1 MKKIYLLFLLTFPGT
16 ITFAQSSSP
25 TKATAIVL
33 PETSGIESANSRAP
47 QGNQRF
53 IRTCYII
60 TPAELTAA
68 ELPAGVILN
77 GLSFL
82 YSVAQSIPTT
92 GSVKIYLQNT
102 TNTNY
107 SKPSPNWSNTTNGVI
122 DNMTLVANIPSVSIP
137 ASTGYWNIPFSG
149 GTSFTYSGQGLYVAF
164 EYSNPSGTLSTANFA
179 ACNNTLTNSLMNAYS
194 TTSMASDLIYTSSL
208 RPATRMTFDLANDIL
223 ISKVYNLGKL
233 PNGFTS
239 DVMSAVVVNRG
250 TITQN
255 NISVTLNITGANTY
269 TNIKTISS
277 LSSGDSAIVTFDP
290 FSSSIVGTNNVTV
303 SVPNDDYNN
312 NNLKTVSQEVTN
324 STISYSDNSEVTGNI
339 GFASASGLLVN
350 RHELDI
356 AVTVPTVRVHISN
369 WNANTGNTVYGVVLD
384 ASGNI
389 IGRSANYTIQAADLG
404 TWITFNIGVPP
415 TIGSSSPFYAGLAQV
430 ANSTSY
436 YPISIQTETPGR
448 KAAYYSINNVNGGTP
463 LEYRH
468 LGRAMIEADVAA
480 APALPIKLVSFDG
493 ILNSNKASLKWQT
506 TSEVGITQFIVEK
519 NVDGRLF
526 QPIAVSIAKGTNN
539 NTYVIE
545 DANVV
550 NPKNYYRLKL
560 IDKDGSFTYSSVVI
574 LQKMGNQFILNQ
586 NYPNPVQG
594 STKISYSIPQKST
607 VLLEVVGM
615 DGKKLATLVNQTQS
629 AGFYNLDVNKKSLS
643 NSRGTFL
650 YRIIVKDEKNNPVYS
665 ASRVMIVVE

>member
-1 MKKIYLLFLLTFPGT
+1 MKKIYLPIFLTLLST
-16 ITFAQSSSP
+16 ISFAQSSSP
-25 TKATAIVL
+25 TKPTAIVL

-47 QGNQRF
+47 QGNQRY

-60 TPAELTAA
+60 TPAELSTA
-68 ELPAGVILN
+68 ELPSGVILN

-92 GSVKIYLQNT
+92 GNVKIYLQNSN
-102 TNTNY
+102 NTNY
-107 SKPSPNWSNTTNGVI
+107 SKPSPTWTNGTNGVI
-122 DNMTLVANIPSVSIP
+122 DDMTLVANIPSATLP
-137 ASTGYWNIPFSG
+137 ASTGNWNIPFTG

-179 ACNNTLTNSLMNAYS
+179 ACNNTLTNGLMNVYS
-194 TTSMASDLIYTSSL
+194 TTSMESGLVYTSSL
-208 RPATRMTFDLANDIL
+208 RPATRMSFDLAHDLLVSN
-223 ISKVYNLGKL
+223 VYNLGKL

-250 TITQN
+250 TVTQN

-269 TNIKTISS
+269 SNIKTISS
-277 LSSGDSAIVTFDP
+277 LSSGDTAIVTFDP
-290 FSSSIVGTNNVTV
+290 FSSSNPGTDNITV

-324 STISYSDNSEVTGNI
+324 STISFSDNAEVTGNI

-350 RHELDI
+350 RHQLDI

-384 ASGNI
+384 GSGNI

-415 TIGSSSPFYAGLAQV
+415 AIGSGSSFYAGLAQV
-430 ANSTSY
+430 ANSTPY
-436 YPISIQTETPGR
+436 YPVSIQTETRGR
-448 KAAYYSINNVNGGTP
+448 KASYYSINNINGGTP
-463 LEYRH
+463 IEYRH

-480 APALPIKLVSFDG
+480 APTLPIKLVSFDG
-493 ILNSNKASLKWQT
+493 TLNANKSSLKWQT

-519 NVDGRLF
+519 SLDGRVFL
-526 QPIAVSIAKGTNN
+526 PIAEAISKGTNN
-539 NTYVIE
+539 NRYVIE
-545 DANVV
+545 DMNVAKG
-550 NPKNYYRLKL
+550 KNYYRLKM
-560 IDKDGSFTYSSVVI
+560 IHVDGSFTFSSVVI
-574 LQKMGNQFILNQ
+574 LQTMENQFVLNQ
-586 NYPNPVQG
+586 NYPNPVHG
-594 STKISYSIPQKST
+594 STKISYAIAQKST
-607 VLLEVVGM
+607 VLLEVLAM
-615 DGKKLATLVNQTQS
+615 DGKKVVTLVNQTQS

-643 NSRGTFL
+643 NSKGTYL
-650 YRIIVKDEKNNPVYS
+650 YRIIVKDEKNNPIYS
-665 ASRVMIVVE
+665 ASKLMIVVE